1 MKLVIRYFGALTDT
15 TSREEEIIQ
24 MKEQSTLDDF
34 KSNLERRFPDLADHS
49 IIFFANGKKI
59 ESGEELKPKMEIDCM
74 PPFSGG

>member
-1 MKLVIRYFGALTDT
+1 
-15 TSREEEIIQ
+15 